1 MRVLIY
7 VFQNNTATDLSQV
20 FAKSLS
26 TEHIIPNDNIFD
38 YVKE

>member
-1 MRVLIY
+1 MYAFIY
-7 VFQNNTATDLSQV
+7 VFQNNTAIDLSQV

-26 TEHIIPNDNIFD
+26 TNHIVPCDNIFD